1 MIFLVQITLHKLN
14 NSYKFSSKVFAE
26 DSELRSYYEKNCE
39 SGVISCFVCAGL
51 GQKAGK
57 KYKDCVA
64 LVQHATIIAKTKKR
78 QAHKAVREVICKVL
92 GWDIQKL
99 SSIINLP

>member
-1 MIFLVQITLHKLN
+1 M
-14 NSYKFSSKVFAE
+14 
-26 DSELRSYYEKNCE
+26 
-39 SGVISCFVCAGL
+39 CAGL

-64 LVQHATIIAKTKKR
+64 LVHHATTIAKTKKR
-78 QAHKAVREVICKVL
+78 HAHKRVGEVICKVL

-99 SSIINLP
+99 PSINQCRKSVI